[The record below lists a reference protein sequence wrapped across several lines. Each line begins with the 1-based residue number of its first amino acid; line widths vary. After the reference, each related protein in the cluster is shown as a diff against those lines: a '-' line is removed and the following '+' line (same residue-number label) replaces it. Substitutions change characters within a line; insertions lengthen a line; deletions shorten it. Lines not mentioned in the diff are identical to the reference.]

1 MCYLVI
7 FISTAVE
14 INSLRLKKET
24 KSECAAAHPV
34 PPTLSVIVNKI
45 RTSGRE
51 GIIKTPKTLDI
62 IYETLYLLFIFLSFN
77 RIFLRE
83 CFCILPTVHQ
93 HIIAS

>member
-1 MCYLVI
+1 M
-7 FISTAVE
+7 E
-14 INSLRLKKET
+14 IKSLRLKKET
-24 KSECAAAHPV
+24 KSECAAAHSV

-62 IYETLYLLFIFLSFN
+62 IYETLYLLFMFLSFN